1 MSIYVCRFVIYD
13 ADGTR
18 FGEIKYIIGHAL
30 GLIECSACSITH
42 TSKAEKDE
50 WKNLKQKCEMKTKI
64 IQWHRDEVNDKVNDF
79 IKSENVK
86 YPVVIVESRD
96 SKLSVGLN
104 DIELKACSGSIE
116 QMLEKLKEKQIV
128 LIHEEEEEEEGSSS
142 NVDNASL

>member
-30 GLIECSACSITH
+30 GLIECSACSIKN
-42 TSKAEKDE
+42 TSKGEKDE

-79 IKSENVK
+79 IKSEN
-86 YPVVIVESRD
+86 
-96 SKLSVGLN
+96 
-104 DIELKACSGSIE
+104 
-116 QMLEKLKEKQIV
+116 
-128 LIHEEEEEEEGSSS
+128 LI
-142 NVDNASL
+142 